1 MSTMSIKNKRIK
13 RHKAGDIFLDN
24 KGGAIYTVVEVVPF
38 GKESVNYRVHFSDN
52 HGRDEVKLINDWWLD
67 EYATKVD

>member
-1 MSTMSIKNKRIK
+1 MSKKNNTIR
-13 RHKAGDIFLDN
+13 RHDAGDIFLDK

-38 GKESVNYRVHFSDN
+38 GKYSVNYRVHFSDD

-67 EYATKVD
+67 DYATKVD